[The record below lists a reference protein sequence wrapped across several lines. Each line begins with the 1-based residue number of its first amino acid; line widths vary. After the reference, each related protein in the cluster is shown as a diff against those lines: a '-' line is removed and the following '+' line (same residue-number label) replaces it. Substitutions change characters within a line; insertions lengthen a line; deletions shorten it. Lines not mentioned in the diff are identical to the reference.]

1 VNPMCTTRSNYTRS
15 DFEVNQTISWEML
28 SDDQCE
34 EILMT
39 ALEVLE
45 RTGADIL
52 NKEAQD
58 VFAEAGCWVDGT
70 RVRIPSALTEWA
82 VKTAPSRVTLCDR
95 NGKRALRVETTNS
108 YYGPGQGNAFILD
121 PLTGE
126 RREPVKSDVANT
138 GIVCD
143 ALNNIDFALS
153 NGYPTDVNS
162 ATADLHVF
170 EALLTNTT
178 KPIIQPIQDVKQ
190 GQAILDMGSAVAGS
204 LKEFQK
210 NPFFAYS
217 VAFHHEAIKLR
228 ELLILTLAITGM
240 IFLIVSSI
248 QHDLSMLGVI
258 TGLWTAVALSIYTI
272 YSKGVV
278 KKYNPWTALAYGLL
292 SISLLSFLFSPPSPE
307 IFDGFPYS
315 IPLFLFYVCFFSMI
329 IPYGLWLLGLRF
341 VKPHQ
346 ASITSTLEPVS
357 AILLSGLLLL
367 ESITATK
374 LIGCLLIISS
384 VCLLAYQNLHNDKPQ
399 KDELQ

>member
-1 VNPMCTTRSNYTRS
+1 
-15 DFEVNQTISWEML
+15 L
-28 SDDQCE
+28 SKKLIGYLFIAIAAC
-34 EILMT
+34 LWGSFSVV
-39 ALEVLE
+39 AKVFF
-45 RTGADIL
+45 
-52 NKEAQD
+52 NEAY
-58 VFAEAGCWVDGT
+58 F
-70 RVRIPSALTEWA
+70 
-82 VKTAPSRVTLCDR
+82 
-95 NGKRALRVETTNS
+95 
-108 YYGPGQGNAFILD
+108 D
-121 PLTGE
+121 PLQITQLRTFSSGAALFLIILIVN
-126 RREPVKSDVANT
+126 RKALKIDIKSFGTYLLLGFTILHVQLSLYVA
-138 GIVCD
+138 IS
-143 ALNNIDFALS
+143 L
-153 NGYPTDVNS
+153 TDVS
-162 ATADLHVF
+162 IASFLQYLAP
-170 EALLTNTT
+170 AM
-178 KPIIQPIQDVKQ
+178 I
-190 GQAILDMGSAVAGS
+190 
-204 LKEFQK
+204 
-210 NPFFAYS
+210 FAYS